1 LAQKDA
7 TEAELQVRVRTDK
20 RNRTFEMRRGRN
32 QHFALREQRPE
43 QRMRVGVGWVRGQRR
58 ARDRL
63 CFLVP
68 PLLDE
73 QPREVAVG
81 PATTWRVR
89 DGRPQRLL
97 RGGMIALLDRNERL
111 DLERIEIARLALQQL
126 AGDPCRYIESPGL
139 ERRAGGGNAL
149 TLRHQ

>member
-1 LAQKDA
+1 CGLEQGARGVQLALAQKDA

-63 CFLVP
+63 RFLVP

-73 QPREVAVG
+73 QPREVAGG
-81 PATTWRVR
+81 PATAWR
-89 DGRPQRLL
+89 
-97 RGGMIALLDRNERL
+97 
-111 DLERIEIARLALQQL
+111 ARA
-126 AGDPCRYIESPGL
+126 
-139 ERRAGGGNAL
+139 
-149 TLRHQ
+149 